1 MFSFHCCAFPAIF
14 DKVLRIFDLGVSYFF
29 SFCSKKRFISIMN
42 DFAFF
47 LSPSNA
53 FGILP
58 LSPLLEDESSAIST
72 SDGEDGGVGDLSGG
86 GGVGD
91 LIGGS
96 NGSSSIGDPFGD
108 WGGVRGGVGSL
119 GGFVSLCGVINKGL
133 SSSWGTPAKLR
144 SLASA

>member
-1 MFSFHCCAFPAIF
+1 MIF

-29 SFCSKKRFISIMN
+29 SFCSKKRFISIIN

-58 LSPLLEDESSAIST
+58 LSPLLEDVSSAISM
-72 SDGEDGGVGDLSGG
+72 SDGEDSGVGDLGGGG
-86 GGVGD
+86 GGVGS

-96 NGSSSIGDPFGD
+96 NGSSLTGDPFGD
-108 WGGVRGGVGSL
+108 
-119 GGFVSLCGVINKGL
+119 
-133 SSSWGTPAKLR
+133 
-144 SLASA
+144 